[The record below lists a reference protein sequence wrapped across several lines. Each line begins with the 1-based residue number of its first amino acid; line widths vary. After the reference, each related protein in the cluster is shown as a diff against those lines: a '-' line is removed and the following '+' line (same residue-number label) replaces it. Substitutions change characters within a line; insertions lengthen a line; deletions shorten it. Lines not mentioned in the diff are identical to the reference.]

1 MRLLR
6 SRQRPDL
13 NVEWIGG
20 FTDQSG
26 QHFCVREDSKPGFS
40 TIVEMT
46 GWFREDGANCS
57 RSTGSRRV
65 RVNLSQMPNA
75 SNRGRRIAGQR
86 RNGAAGPRTRPWAA
100 LRHEPP
106 WLPRAVFTST
116 LIVIGLLFLVHLL
129 ARLRGLFIL
138 VLISFFLSCA
148 LEAPVNRL
156 VRRGWRRSGATAAV
170 FVAALVIVAAF
181 VWLMGQVV
189 VRQVTS
195 LIDQLP
201 EYSRD
206 AANLVDERFH
216 THLSYEDVTAQLTGR
231 NSLIARFGGQFA
243 GNVVGVSTSVLGLL
257 FQTLSVALF
266 TYYLTVDGPRLRHW
280 LCTFMPADRQ
290 REFMRFSDIA
300 IDRTSAYLNYRLV
313 LAMLSTIVHSLFF
326 QSIGLPSAV
335 ALGLWVGVISQF
347 IPTIGTYIA
356 AFLPILVALTQD
368 LRTAVFVVVF
378 IVAYQQI
385 ENYVISPRLGRRAL
399 KVHPAVGF
407 GAVLAG
413 TAILGAVGAVLALPM
428 VAIMQSFAGA
438 YVHRHEV
445 IPEMQQELE
454 TATPNS
460 GKS

>member
-1 MRLLR
+1 MTALA
-6 SRQRPDL
+6 SKVAGRPRP
-13 NVEWIGG
+13 
-20 FTDQSG
+20 S
-26 QHFCVREDSKPGFS
+26 
-40 TIVEMT
+40 
-46 GWFREDGANCS
+46 
-57 RSTGSRRV
+57 
-65 RVNLSQMPNA
+65 
-75 SNRGRRIAGQR
+75 
-86 RNGAAGPRTRPWAA
+86 AAGPSTRPWAA
-100 LRHEPP
+100 LRRQPP
-106 WLPRAVFTST
+106 WLAKAVFTST
-116 LIVIGLLFLVHLL
+116 LIVIGLLSLVHLL

-138 VLISFFLSCA
+138 ALISFFLSCA

-156 VRRGWRRSGATAAV
+156 ARRGWRRSRATAAV
-170 FVAALVIVAAF
+170 FAAAVAF
-181 VWLMGQVV
+181 VATFAWLMGQLV

-195 LIDQLP
+195 LSDQLP
-201 EYSRD
+201 EYAR

-216 THLSYEDVTAQLTGR
+216 THLSYEDVTAQLTGH
-231 NSLIARFGGQFA
+231 NSLITRFGGQFA
-243 GNVVGVSTSVLGLL
+243 GNVVGVSSSVLGLL

-280 LCTFMPADRQ
+280 LCTFMPANRQ
-290 REFMRFSDIA
+290 REFMRLSDIA
-300 IDRTSAYLNYRLV
+300 IDRTSAYFSYRIV
-313 LAMLSTIVHSLFF
+313 LAMLSTTVHSLFF
-326 QSIGLPSAV
+326 QSMGLPSAV

-413 TAILGAVGAVLALPM
+413 TAILGAVGAVLAVPM
-428 VAIMQSFAGA
+428 VAIIQSFAGA

-445 IPEMQQELE
+445 IPEMQEEPE
-454 TATPNS
+454 TATRKPRADLTRTSSPNAARRRPR
-460 GKS
+460 GMLRGLRI

>member
-1 MRLLR
+1 MTARA
-6 SRQRPDL
+6 SR
-13 NVEWIGG
+13 V
-20 FTDQSG
+20 
-26 QHFCVREDSKPGFS
+26 
-40 TIVEMT
+40 
-46 GWFREDGANCS
+46 
-57 RSTGSRRV
+57 
-65 RVNLSQMPNA
+65 
-75 SNRGRRIAGQR
+75 AGQR
-86 RNGAAGPRTRPWAA
+86 RNGAAGQRTRPWAG
-100 LRHEPP
+100 LRHQPP
-106 WLPRAVFTST
+106 WLARAVLTST
-116 LIVIGLLFLVHLL
+116 LIVIGVLLLVHLL

-156 VRRGWRRSGATAAV
+156 VRRRGWRRSGATAAV
-170 FVAALVIVAAF
+170 FVAVLMILVTF
-181 VWLMGQVV
+181 VWLMGQLV

-201 EYSRD
+201 EYSRG
-206 AANLVDERFH
+206 AANLLDERFH
-216 THLSYEDVTAQLTGR
+216 THLSYEDVSAQLTGH
-231 NSLIARFGGQFA
+231 NSLITRFGGQFA
-243 GNVVGVSTSVLGLL
+243 GNVVGVSTSVLGLV
-257 FQTLSVALF
+257 FQTLAVALF

-300 IDRTSAYLNYRLV
+300 IDRTSAYLNYRIV
-313 LAMLSTIVHSLFF
+313 LAMLSTIVHSLFL

-368 LRTAVFVVVF
+368 LRTAVLVVVF

-413 TAILGAVGAVLALPM
+413 SATLGAVGAVLAVPM

-438 YVHRHEV
+438 YVHPHEV

-454 TATPNS
+454 TATANS
-460 GKS
+460 G

>member
-1 MRLLR
+1 
-6 SRQRPDL
+6 
-13 NVEWIGG
+13 
-20 FTDQSG
+20 
-26 QHFCVREDSKPGFS
+26 
-40 TIVEMT
+40 MT
-46 GWFREDGANCS
+46 ARA
-57 RSTGSRRV
+57 RRV
-65 RVNLSQMPNA
+65 
-75 SNRGRRIAGQR
+75 AGQR
-86 RNGAAGPRTRPWAA
+86 RNNAARQRTSPWAA

-106 WLPRAVFTST
+106 WLARAVFIST
-116 LIVIGLLFLVHLL
+116 LIVVGLLLLVHLL
-129 ARLRGLFIL
+129 TRLRGLFVL

-156 VRRGWRRSGATAAV
+156 VRRGWRRPGATATV
-170 FVAALVIVAAF
+170 FVAALVIVATF
-181 VWLMGQVV
+181 VWLMGQLV

-195 LIDQLP
+195 LIEELP

-216 THLSYEDVTAQLTGR
+216 THLSSEDVTAQLTGP
-231 NSLIARFGGQFA
+231 NNLITRFGGQFA

-257 FQTLSVALF
+257 FQTLAVALF

-290 REFMRFSDIA
+290 REFMRLSDIA
-300 IDRTSAYLNYRLV
+300 IDRTSAYFNYRIV

-326 QSIGLPSAV
+326 QSVGLPSAV
-335 ALGLWVGVISQF
+335 ALGLWVGAISQF
-347 IPTIGTYIA
+347 IPAIGTYIA

-368 LRTAVFVVVF
+368 LRTTVLVVAF
-378 IVAYQQI
+378 IVVYQQI

-413 TAILGAVGAVLALPM
+413 TAVLGAVGAVLALPL
-428 VAIMQSFAGA
+428 VAIIQSFAGA

-445 IPEMQQELE
+445 IPEMRQEPE
-454 TATPNS
+454 TVTRNP
-460 GKS
+460 GQT